1 MKHRPKCQMQNYK
14 RWLLEDNTGEMLGDL
29 GLGDNFL
36 DRTPK
41 AWSMKEK
48 NW

>member
-1 MKHRPKCQMQNYK
+1 MQNYK
-14 RWLLEDNTGEMLGDL
+14 TPRSYITENVGDL
-29 GLGDNFL
+29 GFGNEFL
-36 DRTPK
+36 VTTPK